1 MASPSLNLTGVFT
14 VLTLRET
21 RERDSPGRLGWRGFG
36 PNVGRDFILLLFIR
50 GGALGKL
57 ICHLLSG

>member
-21 RERDSPGRLGWRGFG
+21 GERDSPGRLGWRGFG

-50 GGALGKL
+50 GGALG
-57 ICHLLSG
+57 